1 MAFVSVEYGYK
12 AARSSAI
19 RFPKGLRILTGAAT
33 IAAMVTISGGW
44 IITTLGT
51 LNATMPKLAGSHAM
65 HLMTAPLALATVSP
79 TQNLARQKRDS
90 FVKAYTADAAYS
102 NLDWRRS
109 KVAADAIILAD
120 IGPDAVTE
128 YVPVDPASLIELR
141 ADRVRRPEPVALA
154 AAHPAK
160 PANGASAQAT
170 PATLAAYA
178 ATPAASSAA
187 MALATLQPQVGPLS
201 LGEEADADIEE
212 QSASNPFLAPDSI
225 PLPGMKPAA
234 PRRSARNLLAYAP
247 ASGATEEAPM
257 PGLSHPLLSHA
268 ARNRIA
274 VYDISAATVYMP
286 NGERLEAHSG
296 VGHMR
301 DNPRFVH
308 VKNRGSTPPKTYNLR
323 MREALFHGIEAIRL
337 LPADGK
343 NPFNRDGFLAH
354 TYMLARRGD
363 SNGCVVFRDYPRFL
377 RAFKRGEVRQM
388 IVVASLSQASSP
400 TRIASSR

>member
-1 MAFVSVEYGYK
+1 
-12 AARSSAI
+12 
-19 RFPKGLRILTGAAT
+19 
-33 IAAMVTISGGW
+33 
-44 IITTLGT
+44 
-51 LNATMPKLAGSHAM
+51 
-65 HLMTAPLALATVSP
+65 
-79 TQNLARQKRDS
+79 
-90 FVKAYTADAAYS
+90 
-102 NLDWRRS
+102 
-109 KVAADAIILAD
+109 
-120 IGPDAVTE
+120 
-128 YVPVDPASLIELR
+128 
-141 ADRVRRPEPVALA
+141 
-154 AAHPAK
+154 
-160 PANGASAQAT
+160 
-170 PATLAAYA
+170 
-178 ATPAASSAA
+178 
-187 MALATLQPQVGPLS
+187 
-201 LGEEADADIEE
+201 
-212 QSASNPFLAPDSI
+212 
-225 PLPGMKPAA
+225 
-234 PRRSARNLLAYAP
+234 
-247 ASGATEEAPM
+247 M